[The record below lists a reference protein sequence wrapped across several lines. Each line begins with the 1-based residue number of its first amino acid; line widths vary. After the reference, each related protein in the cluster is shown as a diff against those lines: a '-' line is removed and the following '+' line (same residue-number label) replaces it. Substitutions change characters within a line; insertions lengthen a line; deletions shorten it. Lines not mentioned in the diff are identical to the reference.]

1 MADDIQKCLE
11 IYQEQLNNGYI
22 RVAYVTLTKYVAELK
37 ANFPKAYTTSS
48 VAFGYLYYTY
58 FYFTNIHYYTP
69 EGGVEY
75 DASEF

>member
-37 ANFPKAYTTSS
+37 ANFPKAYT
-48 VAFGYLYYTY
+48 
-58 FYFTNIHYYTP
+58 I
-69 EGGVEY
+69 
-75 DASEF
+75 